1 MGKVDYQLIL
11 QKQKTGIRAYGLL
24 CLVFLIIIGAYGY
37 FKWLDYNIF
46 EQAVA
51 TNEADVVTLK
61 KDSLNEKNEYL
72 SNKTQAD
79 ELENELNDN
88 LKDVFPAND
97 NYTEL
102 TRAFDAFEEQTHTA
116 KSPFVIS
123 NIEYQEIQTSE
134 DGNYKYLPVRMTIA
148 SSQENFNKFLQ
159 YVEQSGSLLGKTRLM
174 DIQSIH
180 LSFGEDESGESGV
193 KVTNSNSELIN
204 FSVKIHAYFQNI

>member
-1 MGKVDYQLIL
+1 
-11 QKQKTGIRAYGLL
+11 
-24 CLVFLIIIGAYGY
+24 
-37 FKWLDYNIF
+37 
-46 EQAVA
+46 
-51 TNEADVVTLK
+51 LK

-88 LKDVFPAND
+88 LRDVFPAND